1 MRSKISLVAR
11 SSNGLRVVVGTLSL
25 TTGGIAHT
33 SAKHESHPGFNSS
46 SSSNDV
52 GLVKTVTTIVF
63 NAVTKPIVLGDQK
76 LRGGE
81 NAVFSGWVSE
91 RVVDVIALFSHVLT
105 SVNSTIK
112 GASDRNELIPRNRL
126 QWMRTTTITNFDCRE
141 KFLMAGESDVP
152 RITDETIC
160 TFFSK
165 IVSLCYYDK
174 GGPLV
179 VDDKVVAIANK
190 QTCNVGT
197 PDTFTRVLP
206 YLAWIRSTIDEPTQ

>member
-1 MRSKISLVAR
+1 MNVLRS
-11 SSNGLRVVVGTLSL
+11 LS
-25 TTGGIAHT
+25 
-33 SAKHESHPGFNSS
+33 
-46 SSSNDV
+46 
-52 GLVKTVTTIVF
+52 
-63 NAVTKPIVLGDQK
+63 
-76 LRGGE
+76 
-81 NAVFSGWVSE
+81 
-91 RVVDVIALFSHVLT
+91 LFSHVLT

-126 QWMRTTTITNFDCRE
+126 QWMRTTTITNSDCRE
-141 KFLMAGESDVP
+141 KFSMRGESYVS

-165 IVSLCYYDK
+165 TMSLCYYDK

-190 QTCNVGT
+190 QTCDVGT

-206 YLAWIRSTIDEPTQ
+206 YLAWIRSTIDEPTR